1 MLHKTLAMK
10 FNLKYKG
17 KKLKIKAKP
26 CRDIFSQGIG
36 LMFKS
41 YQGSEI
47 LAFILKEPKELSITT
62 YFCFFPILILF
73 IKNKKVI
80 SSKVAEPFIL
90 TIKPKGKADTIIEI
104 PLNKKEY
111 QRLKNKNMTINDIKR
126 LEKLR

>member
-1 MLHKTLAMK
+1 MK
-10 FNLKYKG
+10 FNLTYKN
-17 KKLKIKAKP
+17 KKINIKAKP
-26 CRDIFSQGIG
+26 CLDIFSQGVG

-47 LAFILKEPKELSITT
+47 LAFILKKPRDLSITT

-73 IKNKKVI
+73 IKNKKII
-80 SSKVAEPFIL
+80 SCKIAEPFIL
-90 TIKPKGKADTIIEI
+90 KIKPRGKADTIIEI

-111 QRLKNKNMTINDIKR
+111 QRLENKNIMINDIRR